1 MGCIASD
8 DTWVKAVEAEARLLG
23 CAVVVVSDAP
33 ADLSLHPL
41 DADPRTLREWV
52 TNFHVA
58 LFAIDPYT
66 NESAWLLQTMARVM
80 RIFGDA
86 DVRVAW
92 LVTGDAV
99 AARAFLGPLAVE
111 FLTFTDPDRTVVRV
125 LGLERL
131 PAMVHV
137 RTDLTVGGSVQ
148 GWHSREWRE
157 LCNRLADVMSWKAPQ
172 IPVVGDPSPF
182 AGSPAL
188 G

>member
-1 MGCIASD
+1 M
-8 DTWVKAVEAEARLLG
+8 
-23 CAVVVVSDAP
+23 
-33 ADLSLHPL
+33 
-41 DADPRTLREWV
+41 
-52 TNFHVA
+52 
-58 LFAIDPYT
+58 IDPYT
-66 NESAWLLQTMARVM
+66 NESVWLLQTMARPVM

-92 LVTGDAV
+92 LVTGDAA

-111 FLTFTDPDRTVVRV
+111 FLTFTDPDRAVVRV

-148 GWHSREWRE
+148 GWHSREWRD

-182 AGSPAL
+182 AGSPASRL
-188 G
+188 SASEAPAFGHRGTSSTRSASAAESNRSATTTSRIVRPSLNAFFVTFAAAS